1 MGNGFLTRGC
11 AKDTLCLEQLE
22 QWGLGRIVCER
33 VVSYGV
39 QIHTRNIAPCNPE
52 KEKFW
57 TSRVRN
63 DGKKGR
69 KVMGVCRG
77 LHSALSRTADR
88 PAGSPPA
95 PGTWEVAQGRR
106 APQRGHRWGPWPARG
121 EEGRRPPRRGERA
134 RGRPGAGMELGR
146 PLRTGGMGGGSG
158 SWAMDHGSWI
168 MGHGSWV
175 RGPTFVW
182 IGLHV
187 ADQCRCAHGGLHVR
201 GSARYRPCDVRS
213 RHCSLIFI
221 EKSLNQRIARGEGVD
236 KPQFICWRARKNN
249 LAYSEQCLRGTVP
262 GSPDRS
268 ASADD
273 LRVPK

>member
-33 VVSYGV
+33 VVLYGV

-146 PLRTGGMGGGSG
+146 PLRTGGMGGGPDHGPWIMGHG
-158 SWAMDHGSWI
+158 SWAMDHGSED
-168 MGHGSWV
+168 
-175 RGPTFVW
+175 RPLF
-182 IGLHV
+182 GLDCMWQINAGVHTE
-187 ADQCRCAHGGLHVR
+187 ASTCAVLHDIDHAMC
-201 GSARYRPCDVRS
+201 AR
-213 RHCSLIFI
+213 
-221 EKSLNQRIARGEGVD
+221 A
-236 KPQFICWRARKNN
+236 
-249 LAYSEQCLRGTVP
+249 TVH
-262 GSPDRS
+262 
-268 ASADD
+268 
-273 LRVPK
+273 